1 MRDTLNKVRKVDRE
15 VKRRTKLVEVFGDS
29 AAAEKLLYL
38 YLVLTSLNER
48 LSARRLKGFAE
59 IEMESYHVAQTH

>member
-1 MRDTLNKVRKVDRE
+1 VRDTLNKVRKVDRE

-38 YLVLTSLNER
+38 VLTGLNER

-59 IEMESYHVAQTH
+59 IEMESYHVDQTH

>member
-1 MRDTLNKVRKVDRE
+1 M
-15 VKRRTKLVEVFGDS
+15 EVFGDS
-29 AAAEKLLYL
+29 AAVEKLL

-59 IEMESYHVAQTH
+59 IEMGSYHVAQTH